1 MFPDFTNLREYPRYT
16 AELTVTLNHNRWVHP
31 IQVKSKDISLGGIFV
46 YTRYTKDL
54 PHSMVLAITLP
65 TADER
70 FVTFDGEVVHSI
82 PGVGVGIRFLTKS
95 RHLNLLLTKI
105 KRGSPER
112 PDFSGMK

>member
-31 IQVKSKDISLGGIFV
+31 IQVKSKDISLGGLFV

-54 PHSMVLAITLP
+54 PHSMVLAITIP

-95 RHLNLLLTKI
+95 RHLNLLLAKI